1 MRASHTY
8 APPCAGCRNLRPCLV
23 NTTTPTFWSCP
34 VVLSMRRSDSN
45 SRRLP
50 LHRFRRRNDTVS
62 ASPKFPADFSP
73 FHTSAGA
80 SCASRF
86 EPTHRSINAF
96 RVEGRL
102 FDYNAE
108 SCGQCLLSTGERA
121 VFPHKSAKNRSLSC
135 YNQLKI
141 IPLHSISNSPLFIQ
155 N

>member
-1 MRASHTY
+1 MRTY
-8 APPCAGCRNLRPCLV
+8 APPCAGCPKLRPCLV

-34 VVLSMRRSDSN
+34 VVLSMRKKRQQFSTPS
-45 SRRLP
+45 SP
-50 LHRFRRRNDTVS
+50 PISKEEDTVS
-62 ASPKFPADFSP
+62 ASPKFPVDFSP
-73 FHTSAGA
+73 FHTSVHALA
-80 SCASRF
+80 QSRF
-86 EPTHRSINAF
+86 APTHRSINAF